1 MSQSGRLPILRHF
14 DISRIMKAKQAIS
27 ALSALAH
34 NGRLAAFRLLVK
46 AGPDGMAAGEIAQRL
61 KMPPSSLSTNLM
73 LLSTARLVTSR
84 RDGRS
89 IIYAADFDAMRGL
102 LSFLIED
109 CCNGSP
115 EVCAPLASVLET
127 CSLGKCR

>member
-1 MSQSGRLPILRHF
+1 
-14 DISRIMKAKQAIS
+14 MKSKQAIT

-34 NGRLAAFRLLVK
+34 DGRLAAFRLLVK

-61 KMPPSSLSTNLM
+61 RMPPSSLSTNLM

-84 RDGRS
+84 REGRS
-89 IIYAADFDAMRGL
+89 IIYTADFDAMRGL
-102 LSFLIED
+102 ISFLIED

-115 EVCAPLASVLET
+115 EVCTPIASMLET
-127 CSLGKCR
+127 CSPGKCR

>member
-1 MSQSGRLPILRHF
+1 
-14 DISRIMKAKQAIS
+14 MKSKQAIV

-34 NGRLAAFRLLVK
+34 DGRLAAFRLLVK
-46 AGPDGMAAGEIAQRL
+46 AGPEGMPAGQIAQRL

-73 LLSTARLVTSR
+73 LLSAARLATSR

-89 IIYAADFDAMRGL
+89 IIYTIDFDAMRDL

-115 EVCAPLASVLET
+115 EICAPLAGVLET
-127 CSLGKCR
+127 CNPGRCR

>member
-1 MSQSGRLPILRHF
+1 LQIQNSS
-14 DISRIMKAKQAIS
+14 DDSENMKSKQAIS

-34 NGRLAAFRLLVK
+34 DGRLAAFRLLVK
-46 AGPDGMAAGEIAQRL
+46 AGPSGMAAGEIAQRI
-61 KMPPSSLSTNLM
+61 KMPPSTLSTNLL

-84 RDGRS
+84 REGRS
-89 IIYAADFDAMRGL
+89 IIYTADFDTMGDL

-115 EVCAPLASVLET
+115 EVCAPLAGILET
-127 CSLGKCR
+127 CSSGKCR

>member
-1 MSQSGRLPILRHF
+1 LQIQNSSDDSQN
-14 DISRIMKAKQAIS
+14 MKSKQAIS

-34 NGRLAAFRLLVK
+34 DGRLAAFRLLVK
-46 AGPDGMAAGEIAQRL
+46 AGPSGMAAGEIAQRI
-61 KMPPSSLSTNLM
+61 KMPPSTLSTNLL

-84 RDGRS
+84 REGRS
-89 IIYAADFDAMRGL
+89 IIYTADFDAMGDL

-115 EVCAPLASVLET
+115 EVCAPLAGVLET
-127 CSLGKCR
+127 CSPGKCR

>member
-1 MSQSGRLPILRHF
+1 LQTQNFSDG
-14 DISRIMKAKQAIS
+14 SRNMKSKQAIS

-34 NGRLAAFRLLVK
+34 DGRLAAFRLLVK
-46 AGPDGMAAGEIAQRL
+46 AGPSGMAAGEIAQRIR
-61 KMPPSSLSTNLM
+61 MPPSTLSTNLL

-84 RDGRS
+84 REGRS
-89 IIYAADFDAMRGL
+89 IIYTADFDTMCDL

-115 EVCAPLASVLET
+115 EVCAPLAGVLES
-127 CSLGKCR
+127 CNPGKCC